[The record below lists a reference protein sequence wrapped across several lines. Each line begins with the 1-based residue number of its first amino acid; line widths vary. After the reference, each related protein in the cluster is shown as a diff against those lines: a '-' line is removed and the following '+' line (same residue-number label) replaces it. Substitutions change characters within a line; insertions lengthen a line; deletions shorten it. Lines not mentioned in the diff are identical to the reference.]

1 MSNELKHSGIK
12 GMKWGVRRYQNKD
25 GSLTPAGKKR
35 YTNAKRGYDLKM
47 QADHHDLYYKYRHAK
62 GSEKRALKKELR
74 EFNETAVNA
83 LNDNLEL
90 NGGRRL
96 SKKKA
101 FDRVTT
107 FIGAG
112 AEKAKGYGP
121 DYAYAATMKN
131 ALDPDRGVKNA
142 AKIGS
147 KIAASLMVGG
157 LGTMAANKLYRS
169 GSIDKKTGTLIANG
183 SVIVSSILA
192 GSAIKQLRSTIRNE
206 RNIRAYN
213 RGVDEYMNKK

>member
-1 MSNELKHSGIK
+1 MGNNELKHWGIK
-12 GMKWGVRRYQNKD
+12 GMKWGIRKYQNED
-25 GSLTPAGKKR
+25 GTLTPAGKKR
-35 YTNAKRGYDLKM
+35 YANAKRGYDPDM
-47 QADHHDLYYKYRHAK
+47 HAEHHNLYYKYRHAK

-101 FDRVTT
+101 FDEVTT
-107 FIGAG
+107 FVGGGA
-112 AEKAKGYGP
+112 KRAKEFGP
-121 DYAYAATMKN
+121 DYAYAAEMKN
-131 ALDPDRGVKNA
+131 AFDPDRGVKNA
-142 AKIGS
+142 VKIGS

-169 GSIDKKTGTLIANG
+169 GSIDKKTGTLIVDG
-183 SVIVSSILA
+183 SLIVASLLA
-192 GSAIKQLRSTIRNE
+192 GSAAKQVVSTIHNE

-213 RGVDEYMNKK
+213 RDIDKYMD